1 MLAEVII
8 SFDLLEVSRTNRSV
22 PNVTV
27 VDATGS
33 GADRCR
39 EVLFARNI
47 KGAHFAVGFDLSHQH
62 LPKGAP
68 L

>member
-8 SFDLLEVSRTNRSV
+8 IVYYRLPESVRTNKSV

-39 EVLFARNI
+39 EIFFPPPI
-47 KGAHFAVGFDLSHQH
+47 SD
-62 LPKGAP
+62 
-68 L
+68 